1 MSYSAIS
8 VLGLGLFCKF
18 TTIWVRCQEAEG
30 GFIKKFQLRAAERGS
45 AGTKGGFAGGN
56 SKKIAKMLPT

>member
-1 MSYSAIS
+1 MSYCSIS
-8 VLGLGLFCKF
+8 VLGFGLFLQ
-18 TTIWVRCQEAEG
+18 IYNNLSA
-30 GFIKKFQLRAAERGS
+30 LSRGSMEFFSKIPRSIRS

>member
-18 TTIWVRCQEAEG
+18 TTIWVRCQEARG
-30 GFIKKFQLRAAERGS
+30 IFSRKFLGAWGS
-45 AGTKGGFAGGN
+45 AGIKGGFNGGN